1 MAGRILIADDTATGR
16 IRLKVDLNEARY
28 DTVIA
33 PAPGAVVAMAHRQ
46 RPDMVLLGGG
56 GVAQCAALR
65 ADPKTRTIP
74 VIVLD
79 GAACPAARR
88 AALRAGA
95 DEVLAKPYAAPA
107 LLAIVRALLRR
118 RAARDDLAR
127 RHDSATGL
135 GFAEARP
142 GFLRKG
148 RVALVAPTPATGL
161 AWTRSLRG
169 VLNHDIAC
177 RTRRDVLGAEPGT
190 APDAVVIA
198 ADLDTPGAGLRLISD
213 LRSRG
218 ATRRAAIVVIDT
230 ANDPA
235 TLPMALDIGADAVI
249 GGSFDAGELALRLEV
264 LIDEKRCADALR
276 DGLEARLNLALIDPL
291 TGLYN
296 RRYAKTQ
303 MARIAEEA
311 RDGGQP
317 FALMLLD
324 LDRFKRV
331 NDGYGHMAGDAVLAE
346 TARRLRANL
355 REVDLLARY
364 GGEEFLIAMPATD
377 LTSARI
383 AADRLRRVIAE
394 HPFRTGQGHGPIAV
408 TMSIGVQ
415 VCAGPDG
422 TGKALGAMM
431 READA
436 ALYSSKA
443 AGRNLVTFAQ
453 GRAA

>member
-16 IRLKVDLNEARY
+16 IRLKVDLGEARY
-28 DTVIA
+28 DTLIA
-33 PAPGAVVAMAHRQ
+33 PAPGAVVAMAREA
-46 RPDMVLLGGG
+46 RPDLVLLGAGSLTH
-56 GVAQCAALR
+56 CAALKSDPATR
-65 ADPKTRTIP
+65 AIP
-74 VIVLD
+74 VIVLE
-79 GAACPAARR
+79 GAPCAATRR
-88 AALRAGA
+88 TALRAGA
-95 DEVLAKPYAAPA
+95 DEVLTKPYAAPG
-107 LLAIVRALLRR
+107 LLAVVRALLRR
-118 RAARDDLAR
+118 RATHDDLAR
-127 RHDSATGL
+127 RHDSAAGL
-135 GFAEARP
+135 GFAEPRP
-142 GFLRKG
+142 GFLRPG
-148 RVALVAPTPATGL
+148 RVTLVAPTPATGL
-161 AWTRSLRG
+161 AWMRGLRA
-169 VLNHDIAC
+169 VLDHDVTC
-177 RTRRDVLGAEPGT
+177 RTRGEVLGATSEA

-198 ADLDTPGAGLRLISD
+198 ADLDAPGAGLRLISD

-230 ANDPA
+230 ADDPA

-249 GGSFDAGELALRLEV
+249 GGSFDAEELALRLEV
-264 LIDEKRCADALR
+264 LIDEKRRADALR

-296 RRYAKTQ
+296 RRYAETQ
-303 MARIAEEA
+303 MNRIAEEA
-311 RDGGQP
+311 RASGQP

-331 NDGYGHMAGDAVLAE
+331 NDCYGHMTGDAVLAE
-346 TARRLRANL
+346 TARRLRANV

-364 GGEEFLIAMPATD
+364 GGEEFVIAMPATD
-377 LTSARI
+377 LASARI

-394 HPFRTGQGHGPIAV
+394 RPFRTGQGHGPIPV

-422 TGKALGAMM
+422 TGEALGAMM

-453 GRAA
+453 GKAA